1 MPKTIKKVVLPP
13 KLERKK
19 RVAAYARVSSGKD
32 AMLHSL
38 SSQVAYYSSLIQ
50 KHGDWEYAGVYADE
64 AMTGTMESRDEFQR
78 LLADCRV
85 GRIDLILTK
94 SISRFARNTVIL
106 LETVRELKLL
116 EVDVFFE
123 EQNIHTMSAEGELMI
138 TILASYA
145 QEESLSASENQK
157 WRIKRNF
164 EEGKPWD
171 CTLLGYRAKN
181 GVFEIVPE
189 EAETV
194 RLVFKWYLEGLGR
207 QAIANQLNELGIPT
221 RFEKSWHQ
229 DTIRK
234 MLRNEKY
241 AGDLLLQK
249 TFRTDHLT
257 KQTRTNHGELPMYH
271 VQDAHEPII
280 DRETFDAVQRE
291 LVRRAE
297 SVQVKPGSATA
308 FTGKI
313 RCGICGKNYRRKT
326 THTGIVWV
334 CATYNTK
341 GKKYCASKQIPEET
355 LKTLTTEMLDCD
367 SFDEGIFADRIVFIT
382 ALPNN
387 TLEFTFTDGHTENA
401 TWQDR
406 SRSESWTDEMRQ
418 AAAEKT
424 RKRSEKNAKSNN
436 DDTSHKEPLH
446 GSADGFSG
454 ETQGG
459 RLRPRVYGQRGT
471 ADQL

>member
-1 MPKTIKKVVLPP
+1 MPKIIKKVVHPP

-19 RVAAYARVSSGKD
+19 RVTAYARVSSGKD

-38 SSQVAYYSSLIQ
+38 SAQVAYYSTLIQ

-64 AMTGTMESRDEFQR
+64 AMTGTKECREEFQR
-78 LLADCRV
+78 LLADCRA

-94 SISRFARNTVIL
+94 SISRFARNTVTL

-123 EQNIHTMSAEGELMI
+123 EQNIHTMSAEGELMM

-145 QEESLSASENQK
+145 QEESRSASENQK

-164 EEGKPWD
+164 EAGKPWD
-171 CTLLGYRAKN
+171 CTMLGYRAKN

-207 QAIANQLNELGIPT
+207 QAIANRLNELGVPT
-221 RFEKSWHQ
+221 RFEKTWHQ
-229 DTIRK
+229 DTISK

-241 AGDLLLQK
+241 AGDLHLQK

-257 KQTRTNHGELPMYH
+257 KQTRINHGELPMYL

-280 DRETFDAVQRE
+280 DRVTFDAVQRE
-291 LVRRAE
+291 LARRAD
-297 SVQVKPGSATA
+297 SVQVKTGSATA
-308 FTGKI
+308 FTGKM

-326 THTGIVWV
+326 THTGIAWV

-355 LKTLTTEMLDCD
+355 LKAVTAEVLGCD
-367 SFDEGIFADRIVFIT
+367 YFDEDAFTERIVFMT

-387 TLEFTFTDGHTENA
+387 TLEFTFLDGHLEKA

-406 SRSESWTDEMRQ
+406 SRSESWTEEMRR

-424 RKRSEKNAKSNN
+424 RKRSEKKCQ
-436 DDTSHKEPLH
+436 E
-446 GSADGFSG
+446 
-454 ETQGG
+454 Q
-459 RLRPRVYGQRGT
+459 
-471 ADQL
+471 

>member
-1 MPKTIKKVVLPP
+1 MPKTIRKIAHPP

-38 SSQVAYYSSLIQ
+38 SSQVAYYSALIQ

-64 AMTGTMESRDEFQR
+64 AMTGTKECRDEFQR
-78 LLADCRV
+78 LLADCRA

-94 SISRFARNTVIL
+94 SISRFARNTVTL

-123 EQNIHTMSAEGELMI
+123 EQNIHTMSAEGELMM

-164 EEGKPWD
+164 EAGKPWD
-171 CTLLGYRAKN
+171 CTMLGYRAKN
-181 GVFEIVPE
+181 GVFVIVPE

-207 QAIANQLNELGIPT
+207 QAIANRLNELGVPT
-221 RFEKSWHQ
+221 RFEKTWHQ
-229 DTIRK
+229 DTISK

-257 KQTRTNHGELPMYH
+257 KQTRINHGELPMYH
-271 VQDAHEPII
+271 VQAAHEPII
-280 DRETFDAVQRE
+280 DRATFDAVQRE
-291 LVRRAE
+291 LTRRAE
-297 SVQVKPGSATA
+297 NVQVKPGSATA

-341 GKKYCASKQIPEET
+341 GKKHCASKQIPEET
-355 LKTLTTEMLDCD
+355 LKAVTAKALGCD
-367 SFDEGIFADRIVFIT
+367 SFDEDAFAERIAFIS

-387 TLEFTFTDGHTENA
+387 TLEFTFTAGQTKKA

-406 SRSESWTDEMRQ
+406 SRAESWTEEMRQ
-418 AAAEKT
+418 AAAEKA
-424 RKRSEKNAKSNN
+424 RKRSEKKCQ
-436 DDTSHKEPLH
+436 E
-446 GSADGFSG
+446 
-454 ETQGG
+454 Q
-459 RLRPRVYGQRGT
+459 
-471 ADQL
+471 

>member
-1 MPKTIKKVVLPP
+1 MPKTIKKVAHPL

-50 KHGDWEYAGVYADE
+50 KRGDWEYAGVYADE
-64 AMTGTMESRDEFQR
+64 AMTGTKECRDEFQR
-78 LLADCRV
+78 LLADCRA

-94 SISRFARNTVIL
+94 SISRFARNTVTL

-123 EQNIHTMSAEGELMI
+123 EQNIHTQSSEGELMM

-164 EEGKPWD
+164 EAGKPWD
-171 CTLLGYRAKN
+171 CTILGYRAKD

-194 RLVFKWYLEGLGR
+194 GLVFKWYLEGLGR
-207 QAIANQLNELGIPT
+207 QAIANRLNEMGVPT
-221 RFEKSWHQ
+221 RFEKTWHQ
-229 DTIRK
+229 DTISK

-241 AGDLLLQK
+241 VGDLLLQK

-257 KQTRTNHGELPMYH
+257 KQTMINRGELPMYL

-280 DRETFDAVQRE
+280 DRATFDAVQRE
-291 LVRRAE
+291 LARRAD
-297 SVQVKPGSATA
+297 SVQIKSGSATA

-326 THTGIVWV
+326 THTGITWV

-341 GKKYCASKQIPEET
+341 GKKYCASKQIPEKT
-355 LKTLTTEMLDCD
+355 LKAVTAEVLSCDC
-367 SFDEGIFADRIVFIT
+367 FDEDAFTELIAYIS

-387 TLEFTFTDGHTENA
+387 TLEFIFSDGHSKKA

-406 SRSESWTDEMRQ
+406 SRSDSWTAKMRQ

-424 RKRSEKNAKSNN
+424 RKRSDKRCQE
-436 DDTSHKEPLH
+436 
-446 GSADGFSG
+446 
-454 ETQGG
+454 Q
-459 RLRPRVYGQRGT
+459 
-471 ADQL
+471 

>member
-1 MPKTIKKVVLPP
+1 MPKTIKKVLHPP
-13 KLERKK
+13 KLERKI

-38 SSQVAYYSSLIQ
+38 SSQIGYYSELIQ
-50 KHGDWEYAGVYADE
+50 KHSDWEYAGVYADE
-64 AMTGTMESRDEFQR
+64 AMTGTKETRDEFQR
-78 LLADCRV
+78 LIADCRT

-94 SISRFARNTVIL
+94 SISRFARNTVTL

-123 EQNIHTMSAEGELMI
+123 EQSIHTQSSEGELMM

-164 EEGKPWD
+164 EAGKPWD
-171 CTLLGYRAKN
+171 CTILGYRAKD

-207 QAIANQLNELGIPT
+207 QAIANRLNELGIPT
-221 RFEKSWHQ
+221 RFEKTWHQ
-229 DTIRK
+229 DTISK

-257 KQTRTNHGELPMYH
+257 KQTRINHGELPMYH

-280 DRETFDAVQRE
+280 DRKTFNAVQQE
-291 LVRRAE
+291 LARRAE
-297 SVQVKPGSATA
+297 SIQVKPGSSTA

-313 RCGICGKNYRRKT
+313 RCGLCGKKYRRKT
-326 THTGIVWV
+326 THTGIAWV

-341 GKKYCASKQIPEET
+341 GKKYCSSKQIPEET
-355 LKTLTTEMLDCD
+355 LKAVTAKVLGCD
-367 SFDEGIFADRIVFIT
+367 SFDEDAFAERIAFVS

-387 TLEFTFTDGHTENA
+387 ALEFTFTDGHSKNA

-406 SRSESWTDEMRQ
+406 SRSESWTAERRQ

-424 RKRSEKNAKSNN
+424 RKRSEKKCQ
-436 DDTSHKEPLH
+436 E
-446 GSADGFSG
+446 
-454 ETQGG
+454 Q
-459 RLRPRVYGQRGT
+459 
-471 ADQL
+471 

>member
-1 MPKTIKKVVLPP
+1 MPKEIKRVAHPP

-19 RVAAYARVSSGKD
+19 CVAAYARVSSGKD

-64 AMTGTMESRDEFQR
+64 AMTGTKECRDEFQR
-78 LLADCRV
+78 LLSDCRA
-85 GRIDLILTK
+85 GHIDLILTK
-94 SISRFARNTVIL
+94 SISRFARNTVTL
-106 LETVRELKLL
+106 LETVRELKALG
-116 EVDVFFE
+116 VDVFFE
-123 EQNIHTMSAEGELMI
+123 EQSIHTMSAEGELMM

-171 CTLLGYRAKN
+171 CTIFGYRAKN

-194 RLVFKWYLEGLGR
+194 RLIFKWYLEGLGR
-207 QAIANQLNELGIPT
+207 QAIANRLNELGVPT
-221 RFEKSWHQ
+221 RFEKTWHQ
-229 DTIRK
+229 DTISK

-249 TFRTDHLT
+249 TFRSDHLT
-257 KQTRTNHGELPMYH
+257 KQTRINHGELPMYH
-271 VQDAHEPII
+271 VQNAHEPIV
-280 DRETFDAVQRE
+280 DRGTFDAVQLE
-291 LVRRAE
+291 LVRRSE
-297 SVQVKPGSATA
+297 SVQVKPGSTTV
-308 FTGKI
+308 FTSKI
-313 RCGICGKNYRRKT
+313 RCNICGKNYRRKT
-326 THTGIVWV
+326 THTGITWV

-355 LKTLTTEMLDCD
+355 LKAVTADMLGFG
-367 SFDEGIFADRIVFIT
+367 SFDEDAFAECVAFIT
-382 ALPNN
+382 ALPDNA
-387 TLEFTFTDGHTENA
+387 LEYTFTDGHTAQA
-401 TWQDR
+401 TWKDR
-406 SRSESWTDEMRQ
+406 SRSKSWTEEMRQ

-424 RKRSEKNAKSNN
+424 RKRSEK
-436 DDTSHKEPLH
+436 ECQ
-446 GSADGFSG
+446 
-454 ETQGG
+454 EQ
-459 RLRPRVYGQRGT
+459 
-471 ADQL
+471 

>member
-1 MPKTIKKVVLPP
+1 MPRTIKKVVQSPRLDA
-13 KLERKK
+13 KK

-38 SSQVAYYSSLIQ
+38 SAQVSYYSNLIQ
-50 KHGDWEYAGVYADE
+50 SNPDWLYAGVYSDE
-64 AMTGTMESRDEFQR
+64 AKTGTKENRDGFLR
-78 LLADCRV
+78 LVADCRD
-85 GRIDLILTK
+85 GRINMVITK
-94 SISRFARNTVIL
+94 SISRFARNTVTL
-106 LETVRELKLL
+106 LETVREFKLL
-116 EVDVFFE
+116 DVDVYFE
-123 EQNIHTMSAEGELMI
+123 EQNIHTMSADGELMLS
-138 TILASYA
+138 ILASYA

-164 EEGKPWD
+164 EAGKPWD
-171 CTLLGYRAKN
+171 CTILGYRAKN

-194 RLVFKWYLEGLGR
+194 QLVFKWYLEGLGR
-207 QAIANQLNELGIPT
+207 QAIANRLNDLGVPT
-221 RFEKSWHQ
+221 RFEKTWHR
-229 DTIRK
+229 DTISK

-257 KQTRTNHGELPMYH
+257 KQTKINHGELPMYH
-271 VQDAHEPII
+271 VRDAHEPII
-280 DRETFDAVQRE
+280 NRATFNAVQRE
-291 LVRRAE
+291 LARRAE
-297 SVQVKPGSATA
+297 SIQVKPGSVTA

-355 LKTLTTEMLDCD
+355 LKAVTAEVLGCD
-367 SFDEGIFADRIVFIT
+367 PFDEDAFVECIAFIS

-387 TLEFTFTDGHTENA
+387 TLEITFTDGHLEKA

-406 SRSESWTDEMRQ
+406 SRSESWTAEMRQ
-418 AAAEKT
+418 AAAEET
-424 RKRSEKNAKSNN
+424 RKRSEKKCQ
-436 DDTSHKEPLH
+436 E
-446 GSADGFSG
+446 
-454 ETQGG
+454 Q
-459 RLRPRVYGQRGT
+459 
-471 ADQL
+471 

>member
-1 MPKTIKKVVLPP
+1 MEL
-13 KLERKK
+13 KK

-38 SSQVAYYSSLIQ
+38 SSQVAYYSALIQ

-64 AMTGTMESRDEFQR
+64 AMTGTKECRDEFQS
-78 LLADCRV
+78 LLADCRA

-94 SISRFARNTVIL
+94 SISRFARNTVTL

-123 EQNIHTMSAEGELMI
+123 EQNIHTMSAEGELMM

-164 EEGKPWD
+164 ETGKPWD
-171 CTLLGYRAKN
+171 CTILGYRAKN

-194 RLVFKWYLEGLGR
+194 RQIFKWYLNGLGR
-207 QAIANQLNELGIPT
+207 QAIANKLNDLGIPT
-221 RFEKSWHQ
+221 RLEKTWHQ
-229 DTIRK
+229 STIRK
-234 MLRNEKY
+234 MLRNEIY

-257 KQTRTNHGELPMYH
+257 KQMRINHGELPMYH

-280 DRETFDAVQRE
+280 DRVTFDTVQQE
-291 LVRRAE
+291 LARRAE
-297 SVQVKPGSATA
+297 SIQVKPGSATA

-341 GKKYCASKQIPEET
+341 GKKYCVSKQIPEET
-355 LKTLTTEMLDCD
+355 LQTVAAEVLGCEG
-367 SFDEGIFADRIVFIT
+367 FDQDAFAERIAFIT

-387 TLEFTFTDGHTENA
+387 ALEFTFADGHTEKV

-406 SRSESWTDEMRQ
+406 SRSESWTAEMRQ
-418 AAAEKT
+418 DAAEKT
-424 RKRSEKNAKSNN
+424 RKRSEKKCQ
-436 DDTSHKEPLH
+436 E
-446 GSADGFSG
+446 
-454 ETQGG
+454 Q
-459 RLRPRVYGQRGT
+459 
-471 ADQL
+471 

>member
-1 MPKTIKKVVLPP
+1 MPKAIRKVAHPP

-38 SSQVAYYSSLIQ
+38 SSQVAYYSALIQ

-64 AMTGTMESRDEFQR
+64 AMTGTKECRDEFQS
-78 LLADCRV
+78 LLADCRA

-94 SISRFARNTVIL
+94 SISRFARNTVTL

-116 EVDVFFE
+116 EVGVFFE
-123 EQNIHTMSAEGELMI
+123 EQNIHTMSAEGELMV

-157 WRIKRNF
+157 WCIKRNF
-164 EEGKPWD
+164 ETGKPWD
-171 CTLLGYRAKN
+171 CTILGYRAKN

-194 RLVFKWYLEGLGR
+194 RQIFKWYLNGLGR
-207 QAIANQLNELGIPT
+207 QAIANKLNDLGIPT
-221 RFEKSWHQ
+221 RLEKTWHQ
-229 DTIRK
+229 STIRK
-234 MLRNEKY
+234 MLRNEIY

-257 KQTRTNHGELPMYH
+257 KQMRINHGELPMYH

-280 DRETFDAVQRE
+280 DRVTFDTVQQE
-291 LVRRAE
+291 LARRAE
-297 SVQVKPGSATA
+297 SIQVKPGSATA

-341 GKKYCASKQIPEET
+341 GKKYCVSKQIPEET
-355 LKTLTTEMLDCD
+355 LQTVAAEVLGCEG
-367 SFDEGIFADRIVFIT
+367 FDQDAFAERIAFIT

-387 TLEFTFTDGHTENA
+387 ALEFTFADGHTEKV

-406 SRSESWTDEMRQ
+406 SRSESWTAEMRQ
-418 AAAEKT
+418 DAAEKT
-424 RKRSEKNAKSNN
+424 RKRSEKKCQ
-436 DDTSHKEPLH
+436 E
-446 GSADGFSG
+446 
-454 ETQGG
+454 Q
-459 RLRPRVYGQRGT
+459 
-471 ADQL
+471 